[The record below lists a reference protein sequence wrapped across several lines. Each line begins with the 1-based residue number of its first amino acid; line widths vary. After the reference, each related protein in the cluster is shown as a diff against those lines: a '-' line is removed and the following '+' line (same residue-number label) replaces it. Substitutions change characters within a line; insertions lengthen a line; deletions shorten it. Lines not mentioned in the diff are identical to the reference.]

1 MGGEVSMATELPRLP
16 LFQRPSQPDML
27 QAGDASIEA
36 HEWVV
41 LHVLNLLE
49 QVAEQ
54 QLPPDHWFSRW
65 RQSFLAFYGPL
76 FADCPRDAAA
86 SRQALL
92 DCEPSAIHL
101 LSLFERVA
109 QALPELVAG
118 KQSVEDLL
126 LCPGNLMLWER
137 YFHDENRLYQINNV
151 WLVRSLLPLLG
162 KGGSM
167 LELGGGFG
175 SAAVTLCAAMSEE
188 QRHNS
193 ELIFSEIV
201 PFFLN
206 RARRRLAAWQ
216 MPISYRQLD
225 INQLSAA
232 ERPAPLDLIYAV
244 NVLHVARDLQE
255 TLVLL
260 RQWLKPGGHL
270 VFAEAVRPALD
281 IPIYPE
287 LVFGFFKDF
296 HTAQTSALRPKAGFL
311 CDETWQ
317 RLLEDAG
324 FETRLWPCANPG
336 PSYPFVSGSCLIARN
351 P

>member
-1 MGGEVSMATELPRLP
+1 MVHELPRLP
-16 LFQRPSQPDML
+16 LFQRPGHPDLL
-27 QAGDASIEA
+27 QEGDASMEA

-49 QVAEQ
+49 QVAEP
-54 QLPPDHWFSRW
+54 LPPDHWFSRW
-65 RQSFLAFYGPL
+65 RHSFLTFYRPL
-76 FADCPRDAAA
+76 FAGCPRDAAS

-92 DCEPSAIHL
+92 ACEPSAIHL
-101 LSLFERVA
+101 LPLFERVA
-109 QALPELVAG
+109 QALPELLAG
-118 KQSVEDLL
+118 RLSVEELL
-126 LCPGNLMLWER
+126 LSPVNLSLWEQ
-137 YFHDENRLYQINNV
+137 YFHADNRLYQINNV

-175 SAAVTLCAAMSEE
+175 SAAATLCAAMSEE

-206 RARRRLAAWQ
+206 RARRRLAGRDL
-216 MPISYRQLD
+216 PISYRQLD
-225 INQLSAA
+225 INQLAAA

-255 TLVLL
+255 TLAQL

-311 CDETWQ
+311 CDTTWLT
-317 RLLEDAG
+317 LLEQAG
-324 FETRLWPCANPG
+324 FEARLWPCANPG
-336 PSYPFVSGSCLIARN
+336 PSYPFVSGCCLIARA